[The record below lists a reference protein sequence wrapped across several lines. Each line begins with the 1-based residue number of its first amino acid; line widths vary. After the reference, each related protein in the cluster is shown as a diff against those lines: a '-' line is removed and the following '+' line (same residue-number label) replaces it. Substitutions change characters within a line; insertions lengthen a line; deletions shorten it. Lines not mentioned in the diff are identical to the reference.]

1 MTPLAILLAVM
12 QRKWNDGDHDGAA
25 TLARIA
31 APYLHPRVLA
41 ARPSTDL
48 SALAD
53 DDLDALRPDDGA
65 RTQTLGP

>member
-48 SALAD
+48 ATLAD
-53 DDLDALRPDDGA
+53 DDLDALRTHDGE
-65 RTQTLGP
+65 RTSTFSP